1 VNPGGA
7 TDAVANHN
15 RGRGGRSRKRRP
27 SAAKAGGQGAAGA
40 TEVATQPGSTV
51 ESAGGGGGNGSK
63 ASSKTGR
70 GAGKRNAADRGA
82 GEAKRARQRNAAG
95 RERGA
100 GAWRDPLSVGE
111 RPRAPWHPLP
121 LSELLIL
128 VGGIGTVVGLARLGH
143 GGIAHGGPALF
154 AGIAAVLIGTVEVTL
169 REHLSG
175 YRSHTLILTLLPLI
189 VFHSAV
195 ILIAASLTTVPKLLN
210 VVLLLIDVAIG
221 TVLFKLLR
229 LRYIDARRE
238 RTFAGRR

>member
-1 VNPGGA
+1 
-7 TDAVANHN
+7 VANRN

-27 SAAKAGGQGAAGA
+27 SAAQ
-40 TEVATQPGSTV
+40 
-51 ESAGGGGGNGSK
+51 
-63 ASSKTGR
+63 
-70 GAGKRNAADRGA
+70 GAGKSAGETATKQNSPAESPADGDRDRGHRSKRSS
-82 GEAKRARQRNAAG
+82 ESPRKAKRTRPRDAAK

-100 GAWRDPLSVGE
+100 TAWRDPLSVGE
-111 RPRAPWHPLP
+111 RPQAPWHPLP

-128 VGGIGTVVGLARLGH
+128 VGAIGTVIGLSRLGH

-154 AGIAAVLIGTVEVTL
+154 AGIAAVLIGTLEVTL

-210 VVLLLIDVAIG
+210 VVLLLVDVAIG

-229 LRYIDARRE
+229 TRYLDARRE
-238 RTFAGRR
+238 RTFAERR

>member
-1 VNPGGA
+1 M
-7 TDAVANHN
+7 
-15 RGRGGRSRKRRP
+15 
-27 SAAKAGGQGAAGA
+27 
-40 TEVATQPGSTV
+40 
-51 ESAGGGGGNGSK
+51 
-63 ASSKTGR
+63 
-70 GAGKRNAADRGA
+70 
-82 GEAKRARQRNAAG
+82 
-95 RERGA
+95 
-100 GAWRDPLSVGE
+100 SVGE
-111 RPRAPWHPLP
+111 RPQAPWHPLP

-128 VGGIGTVVGLARLGH
+128 VGAIGTVVGLSRLGH

-154 AGIAAVLIGTVEVTL
+154 AGIAAVLIGTIEVTL

-210 VVLLLIDVAIG
+210 VVLLLVDVAIG

-229 LRYIDARRE
+229 ARYLDARRE